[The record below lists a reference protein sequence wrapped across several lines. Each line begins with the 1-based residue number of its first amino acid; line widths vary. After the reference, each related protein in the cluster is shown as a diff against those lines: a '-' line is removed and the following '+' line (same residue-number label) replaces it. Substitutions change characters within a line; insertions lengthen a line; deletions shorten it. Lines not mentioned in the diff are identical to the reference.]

1 MPRIETKSPP
11 GPGSS
16 LSAIVNDLIPV
27 CLGGNN
33 ASPLNHWPQLISGE
47 LGAEAK
53 DAFEH
58 RACSEICLIAT
69 THCLLG
75 ARPHSPMIGS
85 RCVVTVLL
93 AALAQWLSSS
103 FSMQLFRH
111 SLCGGSWGLDRLRH
125 LLYFRQ

>member
-47 LGAEAK
+47 SGTENK
-53 DAFEH
+53 DALEH
-58 RACSEICLIAT
+58 RAGSEICLIRDDA
-69 THCLLG
+69 LLTRYQTEFANDWVALCRRRSTRGFG
-75 ARPHSPMIGS
+75 AVAIE
-85 RCVVTVLL
+85 
-93 AALAQWLSSS
+93 
-103 FSMQLFRH
+103 QLFRAAF
-111 SLCGGSWGLDRLRH
+111 WT
-125 LLYFRQ
+125 FA